1 MFVNDSLSKW
11 LNTEAEIKFNIC
23 KISMF
28 CISLY
33 CSWFIYNDKKIVRQ
47 VKNSRRRKASEL
59 VSAAVRQVK
68 NSRRRKASEL
78 VSAAVRQVI
87 SFHILHYHFGC
98 THLICTI
105 ILWLYV

>member
-59 VSAAVRQVK
+59 VSAAVRQV
-68 NSRRRKASEL
+68 
-78 VSAAVRQVI
+78 I